1 MKIKDQSLHSL
12 RTQAFPGSYCQA
24 EATMNCAATVQ
35 QISGHW
41 KLLAYLAENIRITLN
56 LFNIIL
62 STNYN
67 LAVDNLTLHSVYE
80 C

>member
-1 MKIKDQSLHSL
+1 
-12 RTQAFPGSYCQA
+12 
-24 EATMNCAATVQ
+24 MNCAATVQ